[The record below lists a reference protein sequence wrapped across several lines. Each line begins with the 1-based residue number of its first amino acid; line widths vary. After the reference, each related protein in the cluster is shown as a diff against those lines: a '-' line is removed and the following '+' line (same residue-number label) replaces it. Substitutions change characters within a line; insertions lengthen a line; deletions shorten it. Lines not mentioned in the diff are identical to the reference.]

1 MAGRSDTPA
10 ALDGTDRAI
19 VALLA
24 EDGRLSVNE
33 LASRANVSRATAYAR
48 LERLRRDGVVTGF
61 TATVDPEAIGLGLA
75 ALILAHIEQGKWQ
88 EAREQLLAL
97 PGVEYMA
104 FTSGEFDVVLLVRV
118 HDIAALRDVVLQQL
132 HGLPFVRSTR
142 TIFVLDEHRRH
153 LAAQM

>member
-10 ALDGTDRAI
+10 PLDATDRAL

-24 EDGRLSVNE
+24 EDGRMSVNE
-33 LASRANVSRATAYAR
+33 LAARANVSRATAYAR
-48 LERLRRDGVVTGF
+48 FERLRRDGVVTGF
-61 TATVDPEAIGLGLA
+61 SATVSPEALGLGLT
-75 ALILAHIEQGKWQ
+75 ALVLAHIDQGKWE
-88 EAREQLLAL
+88 EAREHLFAL
-97 PGVEYMA
+97 PGVEYLA

-153 LAAQM
+153 LAADA